1 MRVKGVVL
9 FLFGLV
15 LCLLA
20 GCAQAVIP
28 DRSEPEATLPMEGI
42 SLATI
47 QPSPSVNPSLSETPA
62 PQTQVYKV
70 PEMENT
76 SPAASFNPALQP
88 LVEQAIEDLA
98 LRLKIPV
105 EQINLLEVRQVTWP
119 DSSLGCP
126 QTGMAY
132 TQVSQEGLLIRLGVG
147 REMYF
152 YHSGENQIPFLCEGT
167 SQVLPKV
174 TPKDDE
180 FVPPPDS
187 EID

>member
-1 MRVKGVVL
+1 MREKRVVL

-15 LCLLA
+15 FCLLA
-20 GCAQAVIP
+20 GCAQAVT
-28 DRSEPEATLPMEGI
+28 PEVPESTEVFPVESPPPI
-42 SLATI
+42 TTK
-47 QPSPSVNPSLSETPA
+47 PSPSVNPSQSETSA
-62 PQTQVYKV
+62 PPTQVYKV

>member
-15 LCLLA
+15 LCLLT
-20 GCAQAVIP
+20 GCAQAIIP
-28 DRSEPEATLPMEGI
+28 DRSEPEATLPVESI
-42 SLATI
+42 SPPTF
-47 QPSPSVNPSLSETPA
+47 QPNSSLNASLSEMPT
-62 PQTQVYKV
+62 PQTQVLRV
-70 PEMENT
+70 TEMKNT
-76 SPAASFNPALQP
+76 SSEASFDPALQP
-88 LVEQAIEDLA
+88 LVEQAMQDLA
-98 LRLKIPV
+98 LRLEIPV
-105 EQINLLEVRQVTWP
+105 EQINLLEVRQVNWP

-126 QTGMAY
+126 QPGTAY
-132 TQVSQEGLLIRLGVG
+132 TQAPQEGLLIRLGVG